1 MATTSKEGLLL
12 FQKSMTEDL
21 LASAA
26 EVKPVPAK
34 IEAVNN
40 GDQNKSSIATAA
52 AATTTTMTTY
62 EPRKIRKRRS
72 FNLFKA
78 AMLMM
83 TRKSGNKQKNKPS
96 KGIEIESP
104 PPKQQQLGEESVVH
118 SSKGDNWKTLV
129 GSIRPLHV
137 PDNKSPTITP
147 SPTVENLEDLAHGGS
162 SCSFPSPSRYEV
174 SSNCSMSQYA
184 SATNLQEL
192 DVDNNS
198 TIADEKEDDPD
209 EVFDAITGDD
219 MIDAKAEL
227 FIAQFYQQMK
237 LQKI

>member
-1 MATTSKEGLLL
+1 
-12 FQKSMTEDL
+12 MTEDL
-21 LASAA
+21 LASAT
-26 EVKPVPAK
+26 EVKQVPAE
-34 IEAVNN
+34 IETVNN
-40 GDQNKSSIATAA
+40 GDQNKSSAA
-52 AATTTTMTTY
+52 DATTTTSITTY
-62 EPRKIRKRRS
+62 EPRKIKKRGS

-83 TRKSGNKQKNKPS
+83 TRKSGNNQKRKPS
-96 KGIEIESP
+96 KGGKEIESP
-104 PPKQQQLGEESVVH
+104 QPKEQPQEKGKELVVP
-118 SSKGDNWKTLV
+118 SSKGENWKTLV
-129 GSIRPLHV
+129 RSIRPLHV

-147 SPTVENLEDLAHGGS
+147 SPTVENLEDLAREGS
-162 SCSFPSPSRYEV
+162 SSSFPSPSSCEV

-184 SATNLQEL
+184 SATNLQDL

-198 TIADEKEDDPD
+198 TAADEKEEDPD

-237 LQKI
+237 LQNI

>member
-1 MATTSKEGLLL
+1 
-12 FQKSMTEDL
+12 MTEDL
-21 LASAA
+21 LASAT
-26 EVKPVPAK
+26 EVKQVPAE
-34 IEAVNN
+34 IETVNN
-40 GDQNKSSIATAA
+40 GDQNKSSAA
-52 AATTTTMTTY
+52 DATTTAITTY
-62 EPRKIRKRRS
+62 EPRKIKKRGS

-83 TRKSGNKQKNKPS
+83 TRKSGNNQKRKPS
-96 KGIEIESP
+96 KGGKEIESP
-104 PPKQQQLGEESVVH
+104 QQKEQLQEKGKELVVP
-118 SSKGDNWKTLV
+118 SSKGENWKTLV

-147 SPTVENLEDLAHGGS
+147 SPTVENLDDLAGEGS
-162 SCSFPSPSRYEV
+162 SSSFPSPSCCEV
-174 SSNCSMSQYA
+174 SSNSSMSQYA
-184 SATNLQEL
+184 SATNLQDL

-198 TIADEKEDDPD
+198 TAADEKEEDPD

-237 LQKI
+237 LQNI